1 MKPVDLVAYLIGNS
15 SVDGDVIVD
24 TFAGSGST
32 LIACH
37 REGRIARLAEI
48 DPIYVDVI
56 VRRWQAYT
64 GEVAKRE
71 GDGKLFDELQL
82 MPIAA

>member
-1 MKPVDLVAYLIGNS
+1 MKPVDLVAYLLGNS

-37 REGRIARLAEI
+37 REGRIARVADI
-48 DPIYVDVI
+48 DPVYVDVI

-64 GEVAKRE
+64 GDSATRE
-71 GDGKLFDELQL
+71 SDGKPFDELQL
-82 MPIAA
+82 VPVAA